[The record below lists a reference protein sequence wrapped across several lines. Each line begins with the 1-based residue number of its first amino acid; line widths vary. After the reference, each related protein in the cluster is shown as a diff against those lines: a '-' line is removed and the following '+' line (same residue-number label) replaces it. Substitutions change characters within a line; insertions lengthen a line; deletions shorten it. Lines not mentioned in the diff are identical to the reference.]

1 MGNIQLKWVVK
12 TPCAIQ
18 SNVVHKKKYLK
29 IKAQVCVWVCT
40 SVCDCGTDCDGKKT
54 VYTKFEREWKIVYVC
69 ICVK

>member
-1 MGNIQLKWVVK
+1 MGRKDTLHHSIKRCL
-12 TPCAIQ
+12 P
-18 SNVVHKKKYLK
+18 KKYLK